1 MIGRRTLAA
10 MTGLGCLFVSGCL
23 YPYGYHPGMYQQPI
37 PAAQQ
42 GAIPPAG
49 SQVTFLDNGQGTAV
63 VPPAPAQPGIS
74 RERVSAPDIGEST
87 SGEDNPVPEPRDP
100 GASAEGATPTG
111 VRTSEGVLDT
121 GNELSL
127 VHPDEPVFLKPVVMN
142 EDENG
147 NTVVPA
153 HGTTPLV
160 ARQPTS
166 ELGRDA
172 NYRWLQGDL
181 QYDVQNQS
189 WHLIYDYNPAADD
202 PLGGEVQLG
211 GNLPF
216 TPSDNDRVYR
226 VRGLFD
232 RAQSDRVGKPVYRVS
247 GVQRISR

>member
-49 SQVTFLDNGQGTAV
+49 SQVTFLDNGHGTT
-63 VPPAPAQPGIS
+63 VPATAQPGIS

-100 GASAEGATPTG
+100 GASAEESTPTG

-147 NTVVPA
+147 DTVVPA

-160 ARQPTS
+160 ARQPAS

-181 QYDVQNQS
+181 QYDVQNRS
-189 WHLIYDYNPAADD
+189 WHLIYDYNPAGNDR
-202 PLGGEVQLG
+202 LGGEVRLG

-216 TPSDNDRVYR
+216 TPSDNDRVDR
-226 VRGLFD
+226 VSGYFD
-232 RAQSDRVGKPVYRVS
+232 RAQADRQGKPVYRVTR
-247 GVQRISR
+247 VQRISR